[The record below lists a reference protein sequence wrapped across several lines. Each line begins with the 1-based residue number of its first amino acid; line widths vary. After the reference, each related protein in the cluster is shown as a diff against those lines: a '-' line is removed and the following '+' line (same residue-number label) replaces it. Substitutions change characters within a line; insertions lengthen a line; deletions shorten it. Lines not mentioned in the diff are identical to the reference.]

1 MEPPYFV
8 HARRAGRVV
17 VEGWFETSGSWCIP
31 AHLVPKNPQ
40 NLTST
45 IISPNIKVGSAPL
58 LSALIPAGL
67 TYVAGRTRFDR
78 LLLIGTSSSYF
89 YLEALKAAIAEAK
102 QGSDVGR
109 YEYAVSC
116 LREIAPNDPD
126 ASPDVA
132 WIESTKAQVKRN
144 TDTLELELKTY
155 KNNLIKES
163 IRVCGP
169 LAPSRIYWLTFHKR
183 WATTI

>member
-1 MEPPYFV
+1 M
-8 HARRAGRVV
+8 
-17 VEGWFETSGSWCIP
+17 
-31 AHLVPKNPQ
+31 
-40 NLTST
+40 TST
-45 IISPNIKVGSAPL
+45 IISPNIKVESNPL
-58 LSALIPAGL
+58 LSALISGGL

-78 LLLIGTSSSYF
+78 LSLIGTSSSYL

-126 ASPDVA
+126 ATADVA
-132 WIESTKAQVKRN
+132 WIDSTKTQVKRN

-163 IRVCGP
+163 IRVRGS
-169 LAPSRIYWLTFHKR
+169 LAISRVYWLTFYKR

>member
-1 MEPPYFV
+1 M
-8 HARRAGRVV
+8 
-17 VEGWFETSGSWCIP
+17 
-31 AHLVPKNPQ
+31 
-40 NLTST
+40 TST
-45 IISPNIKVGSAPL
+45 IISPNIKVESNPL
-58 LSALIPAGL
+58 LSALISGGL

-78 LLLIGTSSSYF
+78 LSLIGTSSSYL

-126 ASPDVA
+126 ATADVA
-132 WIESTKAQVKRN
+132 WIDSTKTQVKRN

-163 IRVCGP
+163 IRVRGS
-169 LAPSRIYWLTFHKR
+169 LALSRVYWLTFDKR

>member
-1 MEPPYFV
+1 MLWLKV
-8 HARRAGRVV
+8 
-17 VEGWFETSGSWCIP
+17 GSKPQDPGVFRLPCFKS
-31 AHLVPKNPQ
+31 LQ

-45 IISPNIKVGSAPL
+45 IISPNIKVESTPL
-58 LSALIPAGL
+58 LSASISEGL
-67 TYVAGRTRFDR
+67 TRVAGRTRFDR
-78 LLLIGTSSSYF
+78 LLLIGTSSSYL

-102 QGSDVGR
+102 QGSDVVR

-116 LREIAPNDPD
+116 LREIAPSDAD

-163 IRVCGP
+163 IRVCGL
-169 LAPSRIYWLTFHKR
+169 LAFSRIYWLTLHKR
-183 WATTI
+183 WATTT